1 MVGGFRPNV
10 TSLTPVCNMAGRRW
24 YKMNYLECVA
34 DEKEEKT
41 MTTAFEANESA
52 EKLQIPLDLSE
63 WCEKAVLLAWTKE
76 LVEGLEWSD
85 PNLVAYLRAHPAYEP
100 RIWLQLLT
108 FAYATGIFESEEIV
122 RLCYAD
128 ATFRSLCAGA
138 TPSQKEL
145 SCFRRENR
153 GLLKSYLTEILKR
166 ALREKFALGRT
177 LLPAGLR
184 QFLAETATVRLDI
197 A

>member
-1 MVGGFRPNV
+1 
-10 TSLTPVCNMAGRRW
+10 
-24 YKMNYLECVA
+24 MNCLEYVA
-34 DEKEEKT
+34 DEIDETNIMTVFQPEED
-41 MTTAFEANESA
+41 

-63 WCEKAVLLAWTKE
+63 WCEKATLLAWTRE
-76 LVEGLEWSD
+76 LIETLEWSNA
-85 PNLVAYLRAHPAYEP
+85 NLVAYLRAHPTYEP
-100 RIWLQLLT
+100 KVWLQLLT

-128 ATFRSLCAGA
+128 ATYRSLCAGA

-153 GLLKSYLTEILKR
+153 GLLKSYLAEILKR
-166 ALREKFALGRT
+166 ALREKFALGKT

-184 QFLAETATVRLDI
+184 QFLVETATIRLDI
-197 A
+197 ARHVDRAGGGA